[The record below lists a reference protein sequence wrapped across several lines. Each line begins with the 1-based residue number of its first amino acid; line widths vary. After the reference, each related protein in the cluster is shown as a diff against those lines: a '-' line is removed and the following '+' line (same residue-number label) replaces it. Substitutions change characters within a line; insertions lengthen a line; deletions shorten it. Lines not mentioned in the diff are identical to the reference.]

1 MILTQE
7 FLDIAGVCTEGQQV
21 AIDGAYIGWDYDEV
35 IKDLVKNGKNEDAG
49 WMLFHK
55 KTETYV
61 RFNAKEVTM
70 GSYQVFNT
78 ITGTHIE
85 YKTEEEAK
93 VGILEIAKQI
103 LEQNKISVCRSLSNE
118 NGDSTWIPIE
128 LETPYDVVL
137 KT

>member
-49 WMLFHK
+49 WMLFQK
-55 KTETYV
+55 KTEAYV

-70 GSYQVFNT
+70 GAYQVFNP
-78 ITGTHIE
+78 ITGIHNE
-85 YKTEEEAK
+85 YQTEEEAK
-93 VGILEIAKQI
+93 VGMIEVANQI
-103 LEQNKISVCRSLSNE
+103 LNSNVISVCQVISNE
-118 NGDSTWIPIE
+118 NGDSTWIPVE
-128 LETPYDVVL
+128 LANPYVVQIS
-137 KT
+137 